1 MAHPTGVL
9 FALTLYRSK
18 HEGRIRVVEITG
30 ERIDNRTMAPPVM
43 TAWIAEKFG
52 SAVLSAA
59 GGRAFNQ
66 VLALIGMSGDRT
78 DEVLHKLDQIDTKA
92 SEILLRVKEIQA
104 ELKTIENALAL
115 TKDELK
121 AAITEGPIATARSDI
136 QSHYGK
142 RETAAAAK
150 DVQQP
155 QSSTADSL
163 LEILDYAR
171 LKVPVNVNEFAAN
184 VEKFW
189 KIRERVSQIASAMS
203 EGIGSTSPLLNQ
215 WGQLLINRV
224 HSRGP
229 FTAQTLLQSY
239 LMLEG
244 WFQQALE
251 PQFQGMALV
260 IAAKC
265 YDKPPDRWAGEVT
278 VALRSWRGQLLPQA
292 DLFLTVAAQ
301 LIAEFQ
307 RDLPVATPMV
317 REPTEQEHAVVR
329 RASLLHA
336 VLYDAVA
343 DHPRGASG
351 LDGVYGL
358 LFCGKADAANI
369 KRHTLNPQG
378 YAESAGIPLK
388 SFQSP
393 LVPTEWDGDTPEL
406 YPLLRNYDDSELNV
420 FRYYFPL
427 PAPAPSLGSKMPF
440 PSSTT
445 LQWYGLDTL
454 EIPTPLT
461 QGPIITAADFL
472 SVQHVEPRPFQQA
485 VISIPKA
492 PAVSNTHPARRGFR
506 KNERTGQHAL
516 GPPGLLAEGT
526 LDLHA
531 QYGFITTY
539 TPAVS
544 GFELTFPL
552 FKYNGSPHD
561 LEVGVDVECRMELED
576 VEPGFFPSMR
586 LSVEPQLTLSV
597 GRAREDGGGW
607 NVKLLDSRD
616 HANLARKWTGARA
629 EISKRRTLAT
639 LRVGGRGVGEEAYA
653 LTIHVLVATEAPHF
667 VQTRQND
674 WAKANISY
682 KVSDFRMR
690 WM

>member
-1 MAHPTGVL
+1 MLQSGLRQLAGSSGGVSNGVDGRLLSRTRSSSRASGRLDTLTCPAVAWNSDGAIEAIRGEIEQVGRDVDSLMAKLTVSIGVWSGVRR
-9 FALTLYRSK
+9 FDDDPRSCSRRRSTARSTR
-18 HEGRIRVVEITG
+18 GGFGVVEITG

-215 WGQLLINRV
+215 WSQLLINRV

-292 DLFLTVAAQ
+292 DLFLTVAAERGEHQ
-301 LIAEFQ
+301 AARTESPRLCGERRHSAQIVPIAA
-307 RDLPVATPMV
+307 R
-317 REPTEQEHAVVR
+317 
-329 RASLLHA
+329 S
-336 VLYDAVA
+336 
-343 DHPRGASG
+343 
-351 LDGVYGL
+351 DGVGR
-358 LFCGKADAANI
+358 
-369 KRHTLNPQG
+369 RH
-378 YAESAGIPLK
+378 A
-388 SFQSP
+388 
-393 LVPTEWDGDTPEL
+393 
-406 YPLLRNYDDSELNV
+406 
-420 FRYYFPL
+420 
-427 PAPAPSLGSKMPF
+427 
-440 PSSTT
+440 
-445 LQWYGLDTL
+445 
-454 EIPTPLT
+454 
-461 QGPIITAADFL
+461 
-472 SVQHVEPRPFQQA
+472 
-485 VISIPKA
+485 
-492 PAVSNTHPARRGFR
+492 
-506 KNERTGQHAL
+506 
-516 GPPGLLAEGT
+516 
-526 LDLHA
+526 
-531 QYGFITTY
+531 
-539 TPAVS
+539 
-544 GFELTFPL
+544 
-552 FKYNGSPHD
+552 
-561 LEVGVDVECRMELED
+561 
-576 VEPGFFPSMR
+576 
-586 LSVEPQLTLSV
+586 
-597 GRAREDGGGW
+597 
-607 NVKLLDSRD
+607 
-616 HANLARKWTGARA
+616 
-629 EISKRRTLAT
+629 
-639 LRVGGRGVGEEAYA
+639 
-653 LTIHVLVATEAPHF
+653 
-667 VQTRQND
+667 
-674 WAKANISY
+674 
-682 KVSDFRMR
+682 
-690 WM
+690 